1 MNRRDLLKIGAG
13 AVFSAL
19 TRGQAP
25 GSRMKVDAYSRHLQ
39 WLRSP
44 DEVAEA
50 ALEMGFD
57 GLDVTVRAYPGH
69 VDPAK
74 VATEL
79 APFVTAVRKH
89 GLQVTAITTNIA
101 DADSPNAENILRA
114 ASGIG
119 ITHYWWGT
127 FRYENN
133 KPVMRQLD
141 ELKPR
146 VAKLAALN
154 ARYGM
159 KAMYHNYAGTQV
171 GCAIWDFLYVLR
183 DFDPKLVSFHYDIG
197 HATNAGGGGTWINNL
212 RAAGPYIGGVSVKDS
227 YLEKGADGRDWRP
240 RYTPLGQGNVQL
252 GQFISILK
260 EISFSGPMEIQA
272 EYPNGGAD
280 NAQDKI
286 TLPRAQVLGAMKKDL
301 DVLRAALKQAGW
313 A

>member
-1 MNRRDLLKIGAG
+1 MGAG
-13 AVFSAL
+13 ALIAASA
-19 TRGQAP
+19 RGQAP
-25 GSRMKVDAYSRHLQ
+25 ASKVKVDAYSRHLQ
-39 WLRSP
+39 WLRDP
-44 DEVAEA
+44 DQVAEA

-57 GLDVTVRAYPGH
+57 GLDITVRAYPGH

-74 VATEL
+74 VASEL
-79 APFVTAVRKH
+79 PPFVNAVRKH
-89 GLQVTAITTNIA
+89 GLQVIAITTNIA

-114 ASGIG
+114 ASNLG

-127 FRYENN
+127 YRYEND
-133 KPVMRQLD
+133 KPVMQQLD
-141 ELKPR
+141 ALKPR

-154 ARYGM
+154 ARYNM

-212 RAAGPYIGGVSVKDS
+212 RAAGAYIGGVSVKDS
-227 YLEKGADGRDWRP
+227 YLEKGAEGRDWRP

-252 GQFISILK
+252 GQFLSILK
-260 EISFSGPMEIQA
+260 EIRFSGPMEIQA
-272 EYPNGGAD
+272 EYPNGGAE

-286 TLPRAQVLGAMKKDL
+286 TLPRGQVLGAMKKDL